1 MVAMQDKRPRGQRG
15 VTLVEVLVTLIILA
29 IGLLGLVALHARV
42 QVLQA
47 ESYQRAQALILLK
60 DMAGRIANNRNNAAT
75 YVAEFAGQDMTTEG
89 VGAHLDAGDCPAPD
103 GATPRAQADV
113 ADWCIALRGAAESLD
128 GSNVGAMVGGRGCV
142 EDLGSGRF
150 LVTVAWQGLAPIEAP
165 PESVA
170 CGAGEYEGGEG
181 TPCAGDVCRRAVTT
195 VVQLAD
201 LEVDEL

>member
-1 MVAMQDKRPRGQRG
+1 MQDTSPSGQRG

-60 DMAGRIANNRNNAAT
+60 DMAGRIANNRNNVAT
-75 YVAEFAGQDMTTEG
+75 YAADFAGQDMATEG
-89 VGAHLDAGDCPAPD
+89 VGAHLSAANCPAPD
-103 GATPRAQADV
+103 AATPRALADV
-113 ADWCIALRGAAESLD
+113 ADWCIALQGAAESLD
-128 GSNVGAMVGGRGCV
+128 GTNVGAMVGGRGCV
-142 EDLGSGRF
+142 QDLEGGRF

-165 PESVA
+165 PESVT
-170 CGAGEYEGGEG
+170 CGTGEYGDDD
-181 TPCAGDVCRRAVTT
+181 TPCEGDVCRRVVTT

-201 LEVDEL
+201 LEVDPL

>member
-1 MVAMQDKRPRGQRG
+1 MQRSIIKGQRG
-15 VTLVEVLVTLIILA
+15 VTLVEVLVTLVILA

-60 DMAGRIANNRNNAAT
+60 DMAGRIANNRNNVAT
-75 YVAEFAGQDMTTEG
+75 YIADFAGQNMATQG
-89 VGAHLDAGDCPAPD
+89 VGSHLSAGQCPAPD

-128 GSNVGAMVGGRGCV
+128 GSNVGAMVGGRGCID
-142 EDLGSGRF
+142 DLEGGRF

-165 PESVA
+165 PESVT
-170 CGAGEYEGGEG
+170 CGAGQYEGGEG